1 MKLKLFLYFFWMPL
15 SVFAQGNLLK
25 DTLPS
30 PIETKTAKPAEQ
42 VFTIAEGMP
51 IFANGEK
58 TLFTYLKEN
67 LRYPKQARI
76 NGTEGTV
83 YLHCWVDNAGLFF
96 DITVKRGVKDGC
108 TEEAIRLLKTV
119 PQGILVPTNIRI
131 PKHSYILPVKFRL
144 PDSTQHAFDTLPAA
158 GEIVFLKN
166 VFFERD
172 TPILHPA
179 SYDELNDLINML
191 KKYSTL
197 KIDIEGYCTDFQHV
211 PTRSKLDY
219 SKTTGD
225 NSERSKVYSKTVY
238 DYLTQNGIEPHR
250 LNYVGYGKLSRIA
263 TDETPEGR
271 AANRRVAIVIPL
283 EPIEIIDYGKEKS
296 VSNCAHSNCQIIAN
310 DSTNAQFPM
319 GEKALFEYIRTH
331 LKYPRFFYIGGIAGT
346 VYLTFIVAK
355 DGSVQHIEVR
365 RGMSG
370 GCTEAAVRVL
380 KGMPKWI
387 PATKNGQKVCSRWTL
402 PIKFTFD

>member
-1 MKLKLFLYFFWMPL
+1 MSL
-15 SVFAQGNLLK
+15 SVFAQGNLSK
-25 DTLPS
+25 DTLP
-30 PIETKTAKPAEQ
+30 PPVETKTAKPTEQ
-42 VFTIAEGMP
+42 VFTIVEGMP

-58 TLFTYLKEN
+58 ALFKYLKEN
-67 LRYPKQARI
+67 LRYPKMARI

-83 YLHCWVDNAGLFF
+83 YLHFWVDNAGSLS

-119 PQGILVPTNIRI
+119 PLGILVPTNIKI
-131 PKHSYILPVKFRL
+131 PKRSFSLPVKFRL
-144 PDSTQHAFDTLPAA
+144 PDSTNHAFDTLPAA

-166 VFFERD
+166 VLFERD

-179 SYDELNDLINML
+179 SYAELNDLINML
-191 KKYSTL
+191 KKHPAL

-211 PTRSKLDY
+211 PTRSKSVY
-219 SKTTGD
+219 SKTMGD
-225 NSERSKVYSKTVY
+225 NSKRSKVYSKTVY
-238 DYLTQNGIEPHR
+238 DYLTQNGIEAHR
-250 LNYVGYGKLSRIA
+250 LNYVGYGELTTIA
-263 TDETPEGR
+263 TDETPEDR
-271 AANRRVAIVIPL
+271 EANRRVAIVIPL
-283 EPIEIIDYGKEKS
+283 EPIEIIYYGKEKS
-296 VSNCAHSNCQIIAN
+296 VSNCAHSNCQIIAK

-331 LKYPRFFYIGGIAGT
+331 LKYPRFFYMGGIAGT

-370 GCTEAAVRVL
+370 GCTEEAVRVL

-402 PIKFTFD
+402 SIKFTLD